1 MSIISRVQ
9 LGFTVALYL
18 IFSPAMAHESGGWQ
32 SAHQMTEAAKTFI
45 SSLDAEQKKNAIF
58 PLDDAGRTT
67 WSNLPIIMVRPG
79 GLLISDMNAEQRTA
93 VHKLLRASMSSQ
105 GYAKFAGIMRLEDQA
120 HLDALE
126 RLKNNADTP
135 PIGQAFANAYDS
147 TNYAVAIFGEPGKEH
162 WGWKIA
168 GHHAAV
174 NFTVANGRV
183 GFTPTF
189 LGSNPMVVKSGKH
202 AGLMVLP
209 QEGERGIELM
219 QSLSPKMQNV
229 AKVSEDK
236 PNDIIEGPG
245 RRASLSAFEGLKASQ
260 LSSDQMKLLKVL
272 VSEYV
277 GNSDFDTA
285 AAQLALIENSGW
297 GELWFSWRGPVDPAG
312 RFYYRVHGP
321 RILIEY
327 IRQNDNHDHT
337 IVRDPKNDYGED
349 WLGNHYEEHHPSM
362 EEAMKNARQAVHQ
375 EN

>member
-126 RLKNNADTP
+126 RLKNNADAP

-349 WLGNHYEEHHPSM
+349 WLGYHYEEHHPSM

>member
-1 MSIISRVQ
+1 MSMNLRSR
-9 LGFTVALYL
+9 LGFTVAFCLF
-18 IFSPAMAHESGGWQ
+18 ISPAMAHESEHWQ
-32 SAHQMTEAAKTFI
+32 SAHQMTEAANALI
-45 SSLDAEQKKNAIF
+45 SSLDTEQKKTAIF
-58 PLDDAGRTT
+58 PLDDTGRAT

-79 GLLISDMNAEQRTA
+79 GLLVSDMNTEQRIA

-126 RLKNNADTP
+126 RLKNDSDAP
-135 PIGQAFANAYDS
+135 PIRQAFADAYDS
-147 TNYAVAIFGEPGKEH
+147 TNYAIAIFGEPGKKH

-174 NFTVANGRV
+174 NFTVADGQV

-189 LGSNPMVVKSGKH
+189 LGSNPMVVKGGKH

-209 QEGERGIELM
+209 QEGQRGIELM
-219 QSLSPKMQNV
+219 QSLRPAQQGV
-229 AKVSEDK
+229 AKVAEEK
-236 PNDIIEGPG
+236 PKDVIEGPG
-245 RRASLSAFEGLKASQ
+245 RRASLSTFEGLKASQ
-260 LSSDQMKLLKVL
+260 LSPDQMKLLKVL

-285 AAQLALIENSGW
+285 AAQLTLIENAGW
-297 GELWFSWRGPVDPAG
+297 GELWFSWRGPVDSAG

-327 IRQNDNHDHT
+327 IRQNENHDHT

-349 WLGNHYEEHHPSM
+349 WLGKHYEEHHPSA
-362 EEAMKNARQAVHQ
+362 EEVRENVRRAV
-375 EN
+375 NK